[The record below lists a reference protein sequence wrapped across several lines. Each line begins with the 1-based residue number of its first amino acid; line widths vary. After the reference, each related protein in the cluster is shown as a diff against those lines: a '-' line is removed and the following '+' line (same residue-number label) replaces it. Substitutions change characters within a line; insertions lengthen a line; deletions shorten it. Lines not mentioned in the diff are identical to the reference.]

1 MTVYI
6 YIYIYICKEEWR
18 YDRAVFSI
26 R

>member
-1 MTVYI
+1 MDKTVRT
-6 YIYIYICKEEWR
+6 CVPSSQLWWR